1 MDKKNK
7 KETKKLSLEEEY
19 IKHQQDALFRE
30 VDEQVHIENMR
41 KFWKKYGNFFIAGAF
56 LIMLGVG
63 GFELFKRYK
72 QLTAYKV
79 SSNYLNA
86 LMLVSVDKNDDAAA
100 AFEKIAMENKNGLA
114 DFASLY
120 VTELK
125 KSKSDE
131 YMSLADKEKTFPP
144 LKEFLRLS
152 YAYQNIG
159 TKSEDDINAI
169 LDSIE
174 NKTAWKGAVME
185 IKALAAL
192 NAGKKEKAIDLMTVI
207 VKDPEVSAPFKNRVN
222 KVLRTIQK

>member
-56 LIMLGVG
+56 LIMLCVG
-63 GFELFKRYK
+63 GFELFKRYR
-72 QLTAYKV
+72 QLTAYKA
-79 SSNYLNA
+79 SASYLNA
-86 LMLVSVDKNDDAAA
+86 LMMISADKNEDAAA
-100 AFEKIAMENKNGLA
+100 AFDKIALENKNGLA

-120 VTELK
+120 AAELK
-125 KSKSDE
+125 KTKSDE
-131 YMSLADKEKTFPP
+131 YLALADKEKTFPP
-144 LKEFLRLS
+144 LAEFLKLS

-159 TKSEDDINAI
+159 VKSENDIEKI
-169 LDSIE
+169 LSGLE

-192 NAGKKEKAIDLMTVI
+192 TAGEKEKAFNLMTAI
-207 VKDPEVSAPFKNRVN
+207 SADPEISAPFKTRVK
-222 KVLRTIQK
+222 KVLKTIQK

>member
-7 KETKKLSLEEEY
+7 KESKKLSLEEEY

-41 KFWKKYGNFFIAGAF
+41 KFWKKYGNFFIAGVF

-79 SSNYLNA
+79 SSNYLSA
-86 LMLVSVDKNDDAAA
+86 LMLVSADKNDDAAA
-100 AFEKIAMENKNGLA
+100 AFEMIAAENKNGLA

-120 VTELK
+120 AAELK
-125 KSKSDE
+125 KSRSDE
-131 YMSLADKEKTFPP
+131 YMALADKEKAFPP
-144 LKEFLRLS
+144 LKEFLKLS

-159 TKSEDDINAI
+159 TKSKAEIDEI
-169 LDSIE
+169 LAGLE

-192 NAGKKEKAIDLMTVI
+192 NAGEKDKAVNLMTAI
-207 VKDPEVSAPFKNRVN
+207 VKDPEISAPFKNRVK
-222 KVLRTIQK
+222 KVLKTVQK

>member
-1 MDKKNK
+1 VDKKNK

-56 LIMLGVG
+56 LIMLAVG

-79 SSNYLNA
+79 SANYLNA
-86 LMLVSVDKNDDAAA
+86 LLLVSADKTDDAAA
-100 AFEKIAMENKNGLA
+100 VFEKIAAENKNGLS

-120 VTELK
+120 ATELK
-125 KSKSDE
+125 KSPPDE
-131 YMSLADKEKTFPP
+131 YTSLANKEKTFPP
-144 LKEFLRLS
+144 LKEFLKLS

-159 TKSEDDINAI
+159 TKSEADIDNI
-169 LDSIE
+169 LSDIE
-174 NKTAWKGAVME
+174 NKTAWKGAIME

-192 NAGKKEKAIDLMTVI
+192 NAGKKEKAVELMTSI
-207 VKDPEVSAPFKNRVN
+207 SKDPEISAPFKNRIK
-222 KVLRTIQK
+222 KVLSTIQK